1 MSKPNL
7 QAVPVVDL
15 LTPVAEPQARAK
27 VVFAP
32 YAQSPLHA
40 FGLPGKA
47 QPQNDSCGVWMNE
60 MPLLGYILVRGDAA
74 DPAFMRAV
82 RETLDI
88 ELPTKPCTFVPFPQ
102 GVAVWQAPD
111 EWLLVCAR
119 PARASYQ
126 AELESALRSLHA
138 QVVDNSGG
146 LTTVYLSGRKQVELL
161 RHVSVFDFES
171 LQAGQVASTVCGKA
185 GITVYRH
192 DAHGVFVIFRRS
204 FADYLWRLFEKAARP
219 YGLGITQL
227 AHRASHPVLR
237 LL

>member
-7 QAVPVVDL
+7 QAVPAAVIPSFE
-15 LTPVAEPQARAK
+15 TAPQGRAK
-27 VVFAP
+27 VAFAP

-40 FGLPGKA
+40 FGLPA
-47 QPQNDSCGVWMNE
+47 RAEPQNDSYGVWMNE

-74 DPAFMRAV
+74 DAAFQRAV
-82 RETLDI
+82 RTTLDI
-88 ELPTKPCTFVPFPQ
+88 ELPVKPNTFVPFPQ
-102 GVAVWQAPD
+102 GVALWQGPD

-119 PARASYQ
+119 PARAAYQ
-126 AELESALRSLHA
+126 AELEAALRNLHA
-138 QVVDNSGG
+138 QVADNSGG

-161 RHVSVFDFES
+161 RHVGVYDFES
-171 LQAGQVASTVCGKA
+171 LQPGEVASTVCGKA

-192 DAHGVFVIFRRS
+192 DTHGIFVIFRRS
-204 FADYLWRLFEKAARP
+204 FSDYLWRLFEKAARP

>member
-1 MSKPNL
+1 MSKPQS
-7 QAVPVVDL
+7 QAVPADAI
-15 LTPVAEPQARAK
+15 PFRKAAPQGRAK
-27 VVFAP
+27 VGFAP

-40 FGLPGKA
+40 FGLPA
-47 QPQNDSCGVWMNE
+47 RALPQHDGLGVWLNE
-60 MPLLGYILVRGDAA
+60 LPQLGYIVVRGAAA
-74 DPAFMRAV
+74 DPAFQQAV
-82 RETLDI
+82 RATLDI
-88 ELPTKPCTFVPFPQ
+88 ELPTRPGTFVPFPQ
-102 GVAVWQAPD
+102 GVALWQAPD

-119 PARASYQ
+119 PARPAYQ
-126 AELESALRSLHA
+126 GELEAALHGQHA

-161 RHVSVFDFES
+161 RHVGVYDFDS
-171 LQAGQVASTVCGKA
+171 LGAGEVVSTMCGKA

-192 DAHGVFVIFRRS
+192 DAHGIFVIFRRS

-219 YGLGITQL
+219 YGLGIAEL